1 MRQKLFQKMTLV
13 LIVITVIAMLFSALF
28 IVSHVDHD
36 CSGSECQICHEMILC
51 SENLELL
58 CAAVAVVCAVVLF
71 KNGVSYIVYQYRN
84 FVNFVTPI
92 SQKVQ
97 MNN

>member
-1 MRQKLFQKMTLV
+1 MTWF
-13 LIVITVIAMLFSALF
+13 LIVITVVAMLFSALF

-36 CSGSECQICHEMILC
+36 CSGNECQICHEMILC

-58 CAAVAVVCAVVLF
+58 CAVVAIVCAIVLL
-71 KNGVSYIVYQYRN
+71 KNGVSHIVYYFSN
-84 FVNFVTPI
+84 FVYFATPI
-92 SQKVQ
+92 SQKIQ